1 MDQPGMDK
9 VWAGYFLR
17 WVKAYM
23 GHGIK
28 IWGVTA
34 QVIVDHLAAHVLPS
48 CSHRKCQMALRVS
61 ILMQGAFWERHS
73 CL

>member
-1 MDQPGMDK
+1 MEK

-34 QVIVDHLAAHVLPS
+34 QVTVDHLTAHVLPS
-48 CSHRKCQMALRVS
+48 CFYRVKG
-61 ILMQGAFWERHS
+61 LGFRV
-73 CL
+73 